1 MSLSWPTVVVSRL
14 MLCRTRDFSVLYSKD
29 LIMRNVRVA
38 DVMGMAR
45 LVRTSDIA
53 PDMVAEV
60 EKELHWQ
67 MQK

>member
-1 MSLSWPTVVVSRL
+1 
-14 MLCRTRDFSVLYSKD
+14 
-29 LIMRNVRVA
+29 MRNVRVA